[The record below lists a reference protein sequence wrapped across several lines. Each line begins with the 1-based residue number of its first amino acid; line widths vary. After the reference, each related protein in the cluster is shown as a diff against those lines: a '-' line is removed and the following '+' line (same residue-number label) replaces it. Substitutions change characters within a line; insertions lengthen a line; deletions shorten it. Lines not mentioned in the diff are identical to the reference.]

1 MQHPNRYTPSPAA
14 SIPLGDERSVELGAL
29 IGRGTMSFVHHAAL
43 HDLRSGISR
52 KVAIKIFGTTATD
65 DRAVVESAILR
76 SARRSACILHPN
88 VVSMLEYGVFE
99 QCQPFLVTELVPGLS
114 LRRFLDAMTAEG
126 RRMPLDLAL
135 FITLEVADALSGARE
150 ATDTRGQRLSMI
162 HGELSTREVL
172 ISPDGRVKVAD
183 FELSGARHAASSIR
197 NLKMIAHR
205 AVSLAPEVVSGV
217 PADARSDVF
226 SLGLLLREMLVGP
239 RFTQPAHHAEV
250 IALAREGAMD
260 QPSFRPRLPRE
271 LFDVLNAALA
281 VDPEARYSD
290 AGVMEFELRR
300 VALSL
305 GVGDMRMFLRN
316 EMTNL
321 LSSTTKRS
329 SAVAPKTGA
338 DDLKTTE
345 VPIVNLAEA
354 RVSAMHLRD
363 ATPEDAFRERWSQ
376 TDIEE
381 TNDLSDSRDDHGNA
395 D

>member
-1 MQHPNRYTPSPAA
+1 M
-14 SIPLGDERSVELGAL
+14 
-29 IGRGTMSFVHHAAL
+29 F
-43 HDLRSGISR
+43 
-52 KVAIKIFGTTATD
+52 
-65 DRAVVESAILR
+65 
-76 SARRSACILHPN
+76 
-88 VVSMLEYGVFE
+88 EYGVFE

-114 LRRFLDAMTAEG
+114 LRRFLDVMTAEG

-150 ATDTRGQRLSMI
+150 ATDARGQRLNMI
-162 HGELSTREVL
+162 HGELSTREIL

-183 FELSGARHAASSIR
+183 FELAGARHAASSIR

-260 QPSFRPRLPRE
+260 NPSFRPRLPRE

-305 GVGDMRMFLRN
+305 GVGDMRMFLRH
-316 EMTNL
+316 EMANL
-321 LSSTTKRS
+321 MAGMNKRA
-329 SAVAPKTGA
+329 SAAAPKLG
-338 DDLKTTE
+338 DDNLKTTE

-363 ATPEDAFRERWSQ
+363 ASPEDAFRKRWSQ
-376 TDIEE
+376 TDLDEA
-381 TNDLSDSRDDHGNA
+381 NDLSDTRDDHGNG